1 MNEKSKSV
9 PMKPLYVH
17 ESKSSLLA
25 VMPVMIKKGFVSIRI
40 QHETET
46 GTRKLSCKVR
56 ISQIDA
62 LDAKAP
68 IGTVILHAV
77 DILTPEKCA
86 AAEYRTDG
94 CGYARTL
101 TAVVMDGQKIK
112 VSIVC
117 TLCARDEEGHICS
130 AGEYEHTES
139 LVLPITELEKMKKAV
154 KAAHDASLN
163 ESEAEQYPK
172 KPARKSNYTRKGGKA
187 NGY

>member
-1 MNEKSKSV
+1 M
-9 PMKPLYVH
+9 
-17 ESKSSLLA
+17 
-25 VMPVMIKKGFVSIRI
+25 
-40 QHETET
+40 
-46 GTRKLSCKVR
+46 
-56 ISQIDA
+56 
-62 LDAKAP
+62 
-68 IGTVILHAV
+68 HAV

-101 TAVVMDGQKIK
+101 TAVVMGGQKIK

-163 ESEAEQYPK
+163 EIEAEQYPK

>member
-1 MNEKSKSV
+1 MNEKSKSI
-9 PMKPLYVH
+9 PMKPLYVF
-17 ESKSSLLA
+17 ESKSNLLA

-46 GTRKLSCKVR
+46 GTKKLSCKAR
-56 ISQIDA
+56 ISQIDN
-62 LDAKAP
+62 LDAAVP
-68 IGTVILHAV
+68 VGTVILHAV

-101 TAVVMDGQKIK
+101 TAVVMGGQKIK

-139 LVLPITELEKMKKAV
+139 LVLPIYAKVFESTQIEAV
-154 KAAHDASLN
+154 GRVQASLENMLKDSCSSCAQVN
-163 ESEAEQYPK
+163 EE
-172 KPARKSNYTRKGGKA
+172 N
-187 NGY
+187 